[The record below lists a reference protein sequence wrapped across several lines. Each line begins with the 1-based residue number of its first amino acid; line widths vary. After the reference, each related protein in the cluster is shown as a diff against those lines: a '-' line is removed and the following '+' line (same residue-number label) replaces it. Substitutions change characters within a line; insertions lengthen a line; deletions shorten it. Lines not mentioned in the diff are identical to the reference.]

1 MKGVM
6 VLGLIICMIGGC
18 TTLHPIA
25 NAPSDLSQRFGDGGV
40 LQPGDRVIITTL
52 AGAKH
57 RFRVRSVRD
66 GVIYGD
72 RDSVAFSDIAS
83 IDRRDFS
90 SPKTAIDNGCKGYR
104 ELYRLHVDYQGTQL
118 EFATRYLRS
127 HPEVRLV
134 TLTLGANDG
143 LLLEIS
149 CAEIPNPTPDR
160 VEACIEAGAPAVF
173 ARVAENIGTILA
185 NLRATGYGGA
195 IILTNY
201 YSTDYSDSTQPGIT
215 ELTAALNAAIAAP
228 APAYGAIVADVFT
241 VFRTLASDP
250 TFGGQTCK
258 TGLLNP
264 DVYTPNLCNIHPAR
278 TGHRLIARTIAHALQ
293 AAGLH

>member
-90 SPKTAIDNGCKGYR
+90 SPKTAI
-104 ELYRLHVDYQGTQL
+104 
-118 EFATRYLRS
+118 
-127 HPEVRLV
+127 LV
-134 TLTLGANDG
+134 
-143 LLLEIS
+143 IV
-149 CAEIPNPTPDR
+149 I
-160 VEACIEAGAPAVF
+160 AGV
-173 ARVAENIGTILA
+173 VG
-185 NLRATGYGGA
+185 
-195 IILTNY
+195 
-201 YSTDYSDSTQPGIT
+201 
-215 ELTAALNAAIAAP
+215 AIAAATRSAAHP
-228 APAYGAIVADVFT
+228 SV
-241 VFRTLASDP
+241 
-250 TFGGQTCK
+250 
-258 TGLLNP
+258 GL
-264 DVYTPNLCNIHPAR
+264 
-278 TGHRLIARTIAHALQ
+278 
-293 AAGLH
+293 